1 MSEEPG
7 ARIRIALETQDWAIE
22 SSQPVPA
29 GPAPI
34 ETWLPILQAQADE
47 AAGLAQQAAG
57 RAGKR
62 VSCRKGCAACCR
74 QLVAISLVEARAL
87 ARLVAE
93 TPEPRQSEIRARFA
107 QAAQRLAEIS
117 AAARDA
123 PGDPDREELPLVET
137 DQQRLG
143 AAWFA
148 RRIACPFLDDE
159 ACSIHASRPL
169 VCREYLVTSPSEA
182 CSRLF
187 EIPVERIEASVSLSP
202 SLARAAARIADVPVA
217 MIPLVMALQWADKIE
232 AALSGQHDAMRTL
245 EILLGEI
252 GAWRIER

>member
-1 MSEEPG
+1 VSDESG
-7 ARIRIALETQDWAIE
+7 ARIRIALETPDWRIE
-22 SSQPVPA
+22 SSLPVPVE
-29 GPAPI
+29 PAPI
-34 ETWLPILQAQADE
+34 ETWLPFLHALSDE
-47 AAGLAQQAAG
+47 AARLAEQAAG

-93 TPEPRQSEIRARFA
+93 MPEPRQSEIRARFA

-117 AAARDA
+117 TPAGAAPA
-123 PGDPDREELPLVET
+123 DPNRKELPLIET

-148 RRIACPFLDDE
+148 LRIACPFLDDE
-159 ACSIHASRPL
+159 ACGIHPSRPL
-169 VCREYLVTSPSEA
+169 VCREYLVTSPPEA

-187 EIPVERIEASVSLSP
+187 EIPVERIEASVSLGP
-202 SLARAAARIADVPVA
+202 SLARATARIAAVPVA
-217 MIPLVMALQWADKIE
+217 MIPLVMALQWSDNIE
-232 AALSGQHDAMRTL
+232 AALSGEGEAVQML
-245 EILLGEI
+245 EILLSEI
-252 GAWRIER
+252 GDWRIER